1 MMKMQGIRALLD
13 NVVTSRN
20 LVEMTQSRNLL
31 TSCIENYANQR
42 VIEQLEEQVQE
53 YFKQPVE
60 IDLSKRLIDRIQE
73 LKQKQNGSRFNM
85 S

>member
-13 NVVTSRN
+13 NVVNSRN

-42 VIEQLEEQVQE
+42 VIEELEWVLEDTISQGATMIQIAVTE
-53 YFKQPVE
+53 
-60 IDLSKRLIDRIQE
+60 RIKE
-73 LKQKQNGSRFNM
+73 LKQK
-85 S
+85 

>member
-1 MMKMQGIRALLD
+1 MKMQGIRALLD

-42 VIEQLEEQVQE
+42 VIEELEKQVQE

-73 LKQKQNGSRFNM
+73 LKQK
-85 S
+85 

>member
-42 VIEQLEEQVQE
+42 VIEELEKQVQE

-73 LKQKQNGSRFNM
+73 LKQK
-85 S
+85 

>member
-42 VIEQLEEQVQE
+42 VIEELEEQVQE

-73 LKQKQNGSRFNM
+73 LKQK
-85 S
+85 

>member
-13 NVVTSRN
+13 NVVNSRN

-31 TSCIENYANQR
+31 TSCIEYYANQR
-42 VIEQLEEQVQE
+42 VIEELEEQVQE

-73 LKQKQNGSRFNM
+73 LKQK
-85 S
+85 

>member
-31 TSCIENYANQR
+31 TSCIENYVNQR
-42 VIEQLEEQVQE
+42 VIKELKNLQVGIPTGMDGTLM
-53 YFKQPVE
+53 Y
-60 IDLSKRLIDRIQE
+60 IRLNKRIQE
-73 LKQKQNGSRFNM
+73 LKQK
-85 S
+85 

>member
-13 NVVTSRN
+13 NVVNSRN

-42 VIEQLEEQVQE
+42 VIEELEEQVQE

-73 LKQKQNGSRFNM
+73 LKQK
-85 S
+85 

>member
-13 NVVTSRN
+13 NVVNSRN

-42 VIEQLEEQVQE
+42 VIEELEEQVKE
-53 YFKQPVE
+53 YFKQH
-60 IDLSKRLIDRIQE
+60 DLCMGMLSKRLIDRIQE
-73 LKQKQNGSRFNM
+73 LKQK
-85 S
+85 

>member
-1 MMKMQGIRALLD
+1 MQGIRALLD
-13 NVVTSRN
+13 NVVNSRN

-42 VIEQLEEQVQE
+42 VIEELEKQVQE

-73 LKQKQNGSRFNM
+73 LKQK
-85 S
+85 

>member
-42 VIEQLEEQVQE
+42 IIEELEKQVQE

-73 LKQKQNGSRFNM
+73 LKQK
-85 S
+85 

>member
-1 MMKMQGIRALLD
+1 MQGIRALLD
-13 NVVTSRN
+13 NVVNSRN

-42 VIEQLEEQVQE
+42 VIEELEKQVDE

-73 LKQKQNGSRFNM
+73 LKQK
-85 S
+85 

>member
-13 NVVTSRN
+13 NVVASRN

-42 VIEQLEEQVQE
+42 VIEELEEQVQE

-73 LKQKQNGSRFNM
+73 LKQK
-85 S
+85 

>member
-31 TSCIENYANQR
+31 TSCIENYVNQR
-42 VIEQLEEQVQE
+42 IIEELE
-53 YFKQPVE
+53 KQME
-60 IDLSKRLIDRIQE
+60 LSEVGNSYTRLRDRIKE
-73 LKQKQNGSRFNM
+73 LNNR
-85 S
+85 

>member
-13 NVVTSRN
+13 NVVNSRN

-42 VIEQLEEQVQE
+42 VIEELDKQVQE

-73 LKQKQNGSRFNM
+73 LKQK
-85 S
+85 